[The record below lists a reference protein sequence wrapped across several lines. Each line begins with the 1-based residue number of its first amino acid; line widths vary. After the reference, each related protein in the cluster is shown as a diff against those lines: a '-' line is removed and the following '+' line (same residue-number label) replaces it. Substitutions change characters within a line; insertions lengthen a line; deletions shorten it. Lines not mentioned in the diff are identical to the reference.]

1 VVVTEYGCYAID
13 LAGSL
18 AAAWAGMTE
27 AGVQR
32 AGDL

>member
-1 VVVTEYGCYAID
+1 VIESACRAID

>member
-1 VVVTEYGCYAID
+1 VVESGCRAID

-18 AAAWAGMTE
+18 AAAWSGMNE

-32 AGDL
+32 VLDL